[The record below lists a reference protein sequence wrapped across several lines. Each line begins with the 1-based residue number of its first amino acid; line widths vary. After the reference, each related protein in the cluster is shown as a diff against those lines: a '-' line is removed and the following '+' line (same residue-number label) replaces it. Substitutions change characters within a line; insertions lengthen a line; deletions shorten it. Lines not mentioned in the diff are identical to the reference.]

1 MLELDFNLV
10 AVLVAAAAG
19 FAVGGIWYAP
29 FLFGP
34 LWSRLSPMEEDQ
46 RGSSG
51 MREYTVAV
59 ACTIVQALVL
69 YLILLSTDTMALA
82 SALWMGV
89 LLWAGFT
96 AAPSLSEAVFSRRPL
111 GVWLVDSG
119 HRLLVTMVMAV
130 VLALLG

>member
-1 MLELDFNLV
+1 MSELDFNIV

-19 FAVGGIWYAP
+19 FAIGGVWYAP

-34 LWSRLSPMEEDQ
+34 LWSRMSPLEEDQ

-51 MREYTVAV
+51 AREYAISV

-69 YLILLSTDTMALA
+69 YLVLLATEALA
-82 SALWMGV
+82 IAPALWM
-89 LLWAGFT
+89 GFT

-111 GVWLVDSG
+111 GAWLVDSG
-119 HRLLVTMVMAV
+119 HRLAVMLVMAL
-130 VLALLG
+130 VLSLLG

>member
-1 MLELDFNLV
+1 MQELDFNLV

-19 FAVGGIWYAP
+19 FAVGGVWYAP

-69 YLILLSTDTMALA
+69 YLILLSTETMALA
-82 SALWMGV
+82 SALWMGF

-96 AAPSLSEAVFSRRPL
+96 AAPSLSEAVFSRRPV

-119 HRLLVTMVMAV
+119 HRLLVTLVMAV